1 MREEYVNA
9 FLNPAKKVWEQ
20 ELGQSLEVASA
31 DMTTS
36 QVMDEDI
43 TVVIGISGTLQG
55 NVLYGFSDATA
66 EGLVK
71 TMTGEEEVD
80 IKDEIGLSVLGEV
93 ANMIT
98 GNAIT
103 ALAEAGYP
111 CEISPPV
118 IFEPAGN
125 KLMAMGGPQILVS
138 FVSELGPFSVRIA
151 IYPAAGA
158 D

>member
-98 GNAIT
+98 GNAAT
-103 ALAEAGYP
+103 ALAQAGFP
-111 CEISPPV
+111 CVISPPV

-125 KLMAMGGPQILVS
+125 KLMAMSGPQILVS
-138 FVSELGPFSVRIA
+138 FVSELGPFSVRLG